1 MPRNRLLRGTSAHPR
16 DTGSF
21 TPYLEDFAKLIQV
34 SDSMMKSAEIQ
45 TLYIEFINMRTD
57 NSLSNDIKEQS
68 QSGFRRSFR
77 KLAIINKWR
86 ESTKPRG
93 YFIRVKRYSRQS
105 FHFVEYD
112 HINRP
117 ATSLIHRLAID
128 SQKGRGVFASVNIA
142 KGAKITEYMGEWIT
156 EESHRQREIEY
167 ARQGLPPVAISNSKK
182 HTILDGNRNKNGRL
196 FNADENIA
204 RHLNHSFRFP
214 NCKLL
219 AEHLGNDI
227 QLYIVSKCSIPKGC
241 ECVWDYNERRL
252 DVIAEN
258 RWLAS

>member
-21 TPYLEDFAKLIQV
+21 TPYLEDFVKLIQV
-34 SDSMMKSAEIQ
+34 SESPIKSAEIQ
-45 TLYIEFINMRTD
+45 TLYTEFVNIRTD
-57 NSLSNDIKEQS
+57 NSLSNDIKKQFK
-68 QSGFRRSFR
+68 SGFPRSF
-77 KLAIINKWR
+77 KKVAIINKWK

-93 YFIRVKRYSRQS
+93 YFIRVKRYSRHS
-105 FHFVEYD
+105 FHSVEYD

-117 ATSLIHRLAID
+117 ATSLIHRLSID
-128 SQKGRGVFASVNIA
+128 SRKGRGVFASVNIA

-156 EESHRQREIEY
+156 EESHRQRDSIY
-167 ARQGLPPVAISNSKK
+167 ARQGLPPVAISNSNK
-182 HTILDGNRNKNGRL
+182 HTVLDGNRNKNGRL
-196 FNADENIA
+196 FNADENIG
-204 RHLNHSFRFP
+204 RFVNHSYRFP

-219 AEHLGNDI
+219 AEHHGNDI
-227 QLYIVSKCSIPKGC
+227 QLYIVSKFSIPKGC

-252 DVIAEN
+252 DVLADN

>member
-45 TLYIEFINMRTD
+45 TLYTEFINMRTD
-57 NSLSNDIKEQS
+57 NSLSNDIREQ
-68 QSGFRRSFR
+68 
-77 KLAIINKWR
+77 
-86 ESTKPRG
+86 
-93 YFIRVKRYSRQS
+93 
-105 FHFVEYD
+105 
-112 HINRP
+112 P

-182 HTILDGNRNKNGRL
+182 HTILDGNRNTGDCLTQMRIL
-196 FNADENIA
+196 
-204 RHLNHSFRFP
+204 H
-214 NCKLL
+214 
-219 AEHLGNDI
+219 
-227 QLYIVSKCSIPKGC
+227 
-241 ECVWDYNERRL
+241 
-252 DVIAEN
+252 VI
-258 RWLAS
+258 

>member
-16 DTGSF
+16 DTGCF

-45 TLYIEFINMRTD
+45 TLYTEFINMRTD
-57 NSLSNDIKEQS
+57 NSLLNDIREQS

-77 KLAIINKWR
+77 KLAIMNKWG
-86 ESTKPRG
+86 ESTKLRG
-93 YFIRVKRYSRQS
+93 YFI
-105 FHFVEYD
+105 
-112 HINRP
+112 RP

-182 HTILDGNRNKNGRL
+182 HTILDGNRNTGDCLTQMKIL
-196 FNADENIA
+196 
-204 RHLNHSFRFP
+204 H
-214 NCKLL
+214 
-219 AEHLGNDI
+219 
-227 QLYIVSKCSIPKGC
+227 
-241 ECVWDYNERRL
+241 
-252 DVIAEN
+252 VI
-258 RWLAS
+258 